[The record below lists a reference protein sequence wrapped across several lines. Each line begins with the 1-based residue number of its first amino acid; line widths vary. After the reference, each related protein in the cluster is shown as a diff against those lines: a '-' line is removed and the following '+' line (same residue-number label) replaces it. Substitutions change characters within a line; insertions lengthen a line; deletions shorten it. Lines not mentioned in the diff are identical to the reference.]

1 MNTDSDSNN
10 GPAKNLAKMDES
22 MEEEEA
28 SRGKMRTRLRKDA
41 QSRSSRDTASR
52 KGQPSPMKTRSKG
65 SRFKKFLQDW
75 LNKSENREA
84 VDKQLESVTE
94 GDQVDYGVLLKD
106 IKEVDQIFKKGE
118 HSFDAV
124 LNQLLLVNFAVID
137 ETGGES
143 E

>member
-1 MNTDSDSNN
+1 M
-10 GPAKNLAKMDES
+10 
-22 MEEEEA
+22 
-28 SRGKMRTRLRKDA
+28 
-41 QSRSSRDTASR
+41 
-52 KGQPSPMKTRSKG
+52 
-65 SRFKKFLQDW
+65 
-75 LNKSENREA
+75 
-84 VDKQLESVTE
+84 TE